1 MDTNL
6 SGALERLLPV
16 AGERTNRPFAVEVK
30 RLLKEQNLSTRA
42 LAEKAGISQPHLS
55 RLLRQVDYKK
65 RPSEK
70 LARSV
75 AKAFAKPSDYF
86 AEVRE
91 SAVIGEIKRNAR
103 LRDELYDSIV
113 TRKERE

>member
-1 MDTNL
+1 MK
-6 SGALERLLPV
+6 
-16 AGERTNRPFAVEVK
+16 GERTNRPFAVEVK

-70 LARSV
+70 LARSI
-75 AKAFAKPSDYF
+75 AKAFAKPPDYF
-86 AEVRE
+86 AEARE
-91 SAVIGEIKRNAR
+91 SAVIDRIRRSPR

-113 TRKERE
+113 VRNKRK